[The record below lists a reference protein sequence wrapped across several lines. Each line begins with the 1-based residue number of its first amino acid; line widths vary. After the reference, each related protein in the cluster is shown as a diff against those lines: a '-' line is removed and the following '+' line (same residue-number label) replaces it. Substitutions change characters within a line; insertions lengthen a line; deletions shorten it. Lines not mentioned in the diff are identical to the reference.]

1 MRKIF
6 IFIALTLSVTFSI
19 SDDSSTINKLDSQ
32 NSKTLEKQQ
41 ECSMLIAKDTTLKEL
56 QKSGCCSHHGGV
68 CGCEDGRAKCCDGT
82 LSPTCGC
89 D

>member
-6 IFIALTLSVTFSI
+6 ILMALIISI
-19 SDDSSTINKLDSQ
+19 SFSTSEDSLIISKLDLQ

-41 ECSMLIAKDTTLKEL
+41 KCNTLIAKNITLEEI
-56 QKSGCCSHHGGV
+56 QRRGCCSHHSGV
-68 CGCEDGRAKCCDGT
+68 CGCVNGRAKCCDGT

>member
-41 ECSMLIAKDTTLKEL
+41 ECNTLIAKDTTLKEL
-56 QKSGCCSHHGGV
+56 QKSGCCSYHGGV
-68 CGCEDGRAKCCDGT
+68 CGCEGGRAKCCDGT